1 MVLAIDEVRPLVVAL
16 QQMSDNESNNDYSYV
31 TNNVQMARSG
41 HLVLYTVV
49 GGRVLYAPWAT
60 QARELGLERD
70 FLPRLRRLNDAFAV
84 AKDNLNNT
92 TLPALDALEGWEGR
106 VDRKLK
112 IARLRRGHEYVVQVE
127 MRGRMRGKNHVESVN
142 MFRLSYQPP
151 EDFNANLWVENYM
164 NSVWDEDN
172 ALPVETNALRQ
183 CIEIEPY
190 WEDSTIDPVLLQRT
204 IQTMMSEFEI
214 VATSVDAQ
222 MLTRK
227 IRNVLENDLGALP
240 FQSGQGAFF
249 VPMHDGDNSYLST
262 LERYSEL
269 MESFGNANA
278 LTGDPS
284 ENDWFGSDGR
294 PLGWSRRRTNL
305 RIMGYIDDERQMS
318 YIKQDIETNIGREI
332 AEYHQQLMEVT
343 QGFNEDNI
351 KSFERRLQT
360 MQARKET
367 LSTRLKN
374 FSSVVGGDINL
385 NTNMFKDVSVTIGRN
400 VSRIRSVQ
408 SAAAQSIMDLAKIE

>member
-1 MVLAIDEVRPLVVAL
+1 
-16 QQMSDNESNNDYSYV
+16 MSDNESNNDYSYV

-92 TLPALDALEGWEGR
+92 TLPTLDVLEGWEGR

-151 EDFNANLWVENYM
+151 EDFNANLWIENYM
-164 NSVWDEDN
+164 DSVWDFSYSHVDSEGS

-343 QGFNEDNI
+343 QGFNEDNV

-385 NTNMFKDVSVTIGRN
+385 NTDMFKDVSVTIGRN

>member
-1 MVLAIDEVRPLVVAL
+1 
-16 QQMSDNESNNDYSYV
+16 
-31 TNNVQMARSG
+31 
-41 HLVLYTVV
+41 
-49 GGRVLYAPWAT
+49 
-60 QARELGLERD
+60 
-70 FLPRLRRLNDAFAV
+70 
-84 AKDNLNNT
+84 
-92 TLPALDALEGWEGR
+92 
-106 VDRKLK
+106 
-112 IARLRRGHEYVVQVE
+112 
-127 MRGRMRGKNHVESVN
+127 
-142 MFRLSYQPP
+142 
-151 EDFNANLWVENYM
+151 
-164 NSVWDEDN
+164 
-172 ALPVETNALRQ
+172 
-183 CIEIEPY
+183 
-190 WEDSTIDPVLLQRT
+190 
-204 IQTMMSEFEI
+204 
-214 VATSVDAQ
+214 

-343 QGFNEDNI
+343 QGFNEDNV

-360 MQARKET
+360 MQARKDT

-374 FSSVVGGDINL
+374 FSSIVGGDINL
-385 NTNMFKDVSVTIGRN
+385 NTDMFKDVSVTIGRN